1 MEIFLLETIDNVGR
15 IGERVHVKPGY
26 ARNYLIP
33 QGKAALATPE
43 NIVRFEAMRAEL
55 EAKADA
61 EVAAAS
67 GQAQKLEGHVIR
79 IEAQVGAEGKLFGSV
94 GSIDIVNTCEE
105 LGVTV
110 ERSRVRLPDGPL
122 RVVGE
127 HMIELHLHADVH
139 IPLKVVVASND
150 PEDAEEAAAAA
161 SEPDEVVDAVDA
173 TETAAEDVDADPQ
186 AADAAADESGEAA
199 GAEEASADAE
209 ESAVSEQSDDAETAA
224 AEEES
229 GEEADSA

>member
-67 GQAQKLEGHVIR
+67 GQAEKLEGHVIR

-94 GSIDIVNTCEE
+94 GSIDIVNACEE

-161 SEPDEVVDAVDA
+161 SDEVVEAMEA
-173 TETAAEDVDADPQ
+173 TEPAAEAEGADPQ
-186 AADAAADESGEAA
+186 AGDAEVDEAAEAA
-199 GAEEASADAE
+199 GAGEAAADAE
-209 ESAVSEQSDDAETAA
+209 ESAGSEQSDDAETAA
-224 AEEES
+224 AGEES
-229 GEEADSA
+229 SDESESA

>member
-33 QGKAALATPE
+33 KGKAALATPE

-61 EVAAAS
+61 EVAAAREQADKFE
-67 GQAQKLEGHVIR
+67 GQVIR

-94 GSIDIVNTCEE
+94 TSIDIADACEQI
-105 LGVTV
+105 GVPI

-127 HMIELHLHADVH
+127 HLIELHLHADVH
-139 IPLKVVVASND
+139 VPLKVVVASND
-150 PEDAEEAAAAA
+150 PAYQAELEAAQAAKEAAVDELEDADSGQPDDAPAASADESEDSDSGEFDDVAAA
-161 SEPDEVVDAVDA
+161 S
-173 TETAAEDVDADPQ
+173 
-186 AADAAADESGEAA
+186 ADEEGDPDSGQSGDAEAA
-199 GAEEASADAE
+199 GAD
-209 ESAVSEQSDDAETAA
+209 EQDGDET
-224 AEEES
+224 E
-229 GEEADSA
+229 GV

>member
-33 QGKAALATPE
+33 KGKAALATPE

-61 EVAAAS
+61 EVAAAREQADKFE
-67 GQAQKLEGHVIR
+67 GQVIR

-94 GSIDIVNTCEE
+94 TSIDIADACEQI
-105 LGVTV
+105 GVPV

-127 HMIELHLHADVH
+127 HLIELHLHADVH

-150 PEDAEEAAAAA
+150 PAYQAELEAAQAAKEAAVDEVEGTDSGQSEDAEA
-161 SEPDEVVDAVDA
+161 
-173 TETAAEDVDADPQ
+173 
-186 AADAAADESGEAA
+186 
-199 GAEEASADAE
+199 ASADEGE
-209 ESAVSEQSDDAETAA
+209 EPDSGQSDDVATASSDAGGDPDSGQSDDAEAA
-224 AEEES
+224 VADEQDDGES
-229 GEEADSA
+229 EQA

>member
-67 GQAQKLEGHVIR
+67 GQAEKLEGHVIR

-94 GSIDIVNTCEE
+94 GSIDIVNACEE

-161 SEPDEVVDAVDA
+161 SDEVVEAVEA
-173 TETAAEDVDADPQ
+173 TGAAAEDAGADPQ
-186 AADAAADESGEAA
+186 AADAAADEAGEAA
-199 GAEEASADAE
+199 GAGEAAADAE
-209 ESAVSEQSDDAETAA
+209 ESAGSEQSDDAETAA
-224 AEEES
+224 AEEGSGDEAES
-229 GEEADSA
+229 V

>member
-15 IGERVHVKPGY
+15 IGERVRVKPGY

-33 QGKAALATPE
+33 KGKAALATPE

-61 EVAAAS
+61 EVAAARE
-67 GQAQKLEGHVIR
+67 QADKFEGLAVR

-94 GSIDIVNTCEE
+94 TSIDIADACEQI
-105 LGVTV
+105 GVPV

-127 HMIELHLHADVH
+127 HLIELHLHADVH

-150 PEDAEEAAAAA
+150 PAYQAELEAA
-161 SEPDEVVDAVDA
+161 
-173 TETAAEDVDADPQ
+173 Q
-186 AADAAADESGEAA
+186 AAREAAADEVEGADSGHSDEAEATPADA
-199 GAEEASADAE
+199 GDAADSGHSDDVAAASADADGDPD
-209 ESAVSEQSDDAETAA
+209 SGQSGDAEAGGA
-224 AEEES
+224 HEEGDGEAEQ
-229 GEEADSA
+229 A

>member
-33 QGKAALATPE
+33 QGKAAVATPE

-67 GQAQKLEGHVIR
+67 EQAEKLEGHVIR
-79 IEAQVGAEGKLFGSV
+79 IEARVGAEGKLFGSV
-94 GSIDIVNTCEE
+94 GSIDIVAACEE

-127 HMIELHLHADVH
+127 HVIELHLHADVH
-139 IPLKVVVASND
+139 VPLTVVVASND
-150 PEDAEEAAAAA
+150 PEDAAQAAELAGALPAEADEAGEAAA
-161 SEPDEVVDAVDA
+161 EDA
-173 TETAAEDVDADPQ
+173 
-186 AADAAADESGEAA
+186 GEAA
-199 GAEEASADAE
+199 GAEEAAAGEDESTDSQQSDHAE
-209 ESAVSEQSDDAETAA
+209 TAAGAEAAGDDAETA
-224 AEEES
+224 
-229 GEEADSA
+229 

>member
-33 QGKAALATPE
+33 KGKAALATPE

-67 GQAQKLEGHVIR
+67 GQAEKLEGRVIR
-79 IEAQVGAEGKLFGSV
+79 IEARVGAEGKLFGSV
-94 GSIDIVNTCEE
+94 GSIDIVAACEE

-127 HMIELHLHADVH
+127 HAIELHLHADVH

-150 PEDAEEAAAAA
+150 PEDAEEAAELAGEA
-161 SEPDEVVDAVDA
+161 SAEIDEAVEA
-173 TETAAEDVDADPQ
+173 AAEDTGAT
-186 AADAAADESGEAA
+186 AEAGEAA
-199 GAEEASADAE
+199 AGEDDSTD
-209 ESAVSEQSDDAETAA
+209 SEPSDPAETAA
-224 AEEES
+224 GGQDGGDGAQT
-229 GEEADSA
+229 A

>member
-43 NIVRFEAMRAEL
+43 NILSFEAMRAEL

-67 GQAQKLEGHVIR
+67 GQAEKLEGHVIR

-94 GSIDIVNTCEE
+94 GSIDIVNACEE

-139 IPLKVVVASND
+139 VPLKVVVASND
-150 PEDAEEAAAAA
+150 PEDAEEAAAVASDELLEAA
-161 SEPDEVVDAVDA
+161 EA
-173 TETAAEDVDADPQ
+173 TEAAADDAGADAQAADEATDDVGEAAATGEAAADAGEPAETEPSEGAETTAAEAEDGGDAD
-186 AADAAADESGEAA
+186 S
-199 GAEEASADAE
+199 
-209 ESAVSEQSDDAETAA
+209 V
-224 AEEES
+224 
-229 GEEADSA
+229 

>member
-67 GQAQKLEGHVIR
+67 GQAEKLEGHVIR

-94 GSIDIVNTCEE
+94 GSIDIVNACEE

-139 IPLKVVVASND
+139 VPLKVVVASND
-150 PEDAEEAAAAA
+150 PEDAEEAAAVA
-161 SEPDEVVDAVDA
+161 SDELLEAEEA
-173 TETAAEDVDADPQ
+173 TEDAADDAGADAQ
-186 AADAAADESGEAA
+186 AADGATDDVGEAA
-199 GAEEASADAE
+199 GTGEAAADAG
-209 ESAVSEQSDDAETAA
+209 ESAETEPSEGAETAA
-224 AEEES
+224 AEAE
-229 GEEADSA
+229 GGGDAD

>member
-33 QGKAALATPE
+33 KGKAALATPE

-61 EVAAAS
+61 ELAAAREQADKFE
-67 GQAQKLEGHVIR
+67 GQVIR

-94 GSIDIVNTCEE
+94 TSIDIADACEQI
-105 LGVTV
+105 GVPV

-127 HMIELHLHADVH
+127 HLIELHLHADVH

-150 PEDAEEAAAAA
+150 PAYQAELEAIEAAKEAAVDGVEGADSGQSEDAEA
-161 SEPDEVVDAVDA
+161 
-173 TETAAEDVDADPQ
+173 
-186 AADAAADESGEAA
+186 
-199 GAEEASADAE
+199 ASADEGE
-209 ESAVSEQSDDAETAA
+209 EPDSGQSDDVATASFDVDGDPDSGQSDDAEAA
-224 AEEES
+224 VADEQDDGES
-229 GEEADSA
+229 EQA

>member
-67 GQAQKLEGHVIR
+67 GQAEKLEGHVIR

-94 GSIDIVNTCEE
+94 GSIDIVNACEE

-150 PEDAEEAAAAA
+150 PDDAEEAVAAA
-161 SEPDEVVDAVDA
+161 SDEVVEAVEA
-173 TETAAEDVDADPQ
+173 TEPAAEAEDADPQ
-186 AADAAADESGEAA
+186 AADAEADEAAESAGAGEAA
-199 GAEEASADAE
+199 ADAE
-209 ESAVSEQSDDAETAA
+209 ESAGSEQSDDAETAA
-224 AEEES
+224 AGEES
-229 GEEADSA
+229 SDESESA

>member
-33 QGKAALATPE
+33 KGKAALATPE

-61 EVAAAS
+61 ELATAREQADKFE
-67 GQAQKLEGHVIR
+67 GQVIR

-94 GSIDIVNTCEE
+94 TSIDIADACERI
-105 LGVTV
+105 GVPV

-127 HMIELHLHADVH
+127 HLIELHLHADVH
-139 IPLKVVVASND
+139 VPLKVVVASND
-150 PEDAEEAAAAA
+150 PAYQAELEAIEAAKEAAVDGVEGADSGQSEDAEAA
-161 SEPDEVVDAVDA
+161 SANEVEDTNSGQLEDA
-173 TETAAEDVDADPQ
+173 
-186 AADAAADESGEAA
+186 EA
-199 GAEEASADAE
+199 ASADAGE
-209 ESAVSEQSDDAETAA
+209 EPDSGQSDDAETAVTN
-224 AEEES
+224 EEGGDEP
-229 GEEADSA
+229 EAV

>member
-33 QGKAALATPE
+33 KGKAALATPE

-67 GQAQKLEGHVIR
+67 GQAEKLEGQVIR
-79 IEAQVGAEGKLFGSV
+79 IEARVGAEGKLFGSV
-94 GSIDIVNTCEE
+94 GSIDIVAACEE

-127 HMIELHLHADVH
+127 HVIELHLHADVH
-139 IPLKVVVASND
+139 IPLKVVVASDD
-150 PEDAEEAAAAA
+150 PEDAEEAAELAGEASAEGDEAVEAAA
-161 SEPDEVVDAVDA
+161 EYTSA
-173 TETAAEDVDADPQ
+173 TAKPEETAAGE
-186 AADAAADESGEAA
+186 DEST
-199 GAEEASADAE
+199 D
-209 ESAVSEQSDDAETAA
+209 SEPSDPAETAA
-224 AEEES
+224 
-229 GEEADSA
+229 G

>member
-67 GQAQKLEGHVIR
+67 GQAEQLEGHVIR

-94 GSIDIVNTCEE
+94 GSIDIVNACEE

-150 PEDAEEAAAAA
+150 PEDAEDAEDAEEAVAAA
-161 SEPDEVVDAVDA
+161 SDEVVEAVEA
-173 TETAAEDVDADPQ
+173 TEPAAEAEGADPQ
-186 AADAAADESGEAA
+186 AADAEADEAAEAA
-199 GAEEASADAE
+199 AEAE
-209 ESAVSEQSDDAETAA
+209 ESAGSEQSDDAETAA
-224 AEEES
+224 AGEES
-229 GEEADSA
+229 SDESESA

>member
-33 QGKAALATPE
+33 KGKAALATPE

-61 EVAAAS
+61 EVTAAS
-67 GQAQKLEGHVIR
+67 GQAEKLEGQVIR
-79 IEAQVGAEGKLFGSV
+79 IEARVGAEGKLFGSV
-94 GSIDIVNTCEE
+94 GSIDIVAACEE

-127 HMIELHLHADVH
+127 HVIELHLHADVH
-139 IPLKVVVASND
+139 VPLKVVVASND
-150 PEDAEEAAAAA
+150 PEEAEQAPELAGEASVESDEAAEAAA
-161 SEPDEVVDAVDA
+161 EDA
-173 TETAAEDVDADPQ
+173 
-186 AADAAADESGEAA
+186 GEAA
-199 GAEEASADAE
+199 GTEVAADGE
-209 ESAVSEQSDDAETAA
+209 DESTDSEQSDHAETAA
-224 AEEES
+224 GRADGGDGAETV
-229 GEEADSA
+229 

>member
-33 QGKAALATPE
+33 QGKAALATPG

-67 GQAQKLEGHVIR
+67 GQAEKLEGQVIR
-79 IEAQVGAEGKLFGSV
+79 VEARVGAEGKLFGSV
-94 GSIDIVNTCEE
+94 GSIDIVAACEE

-127 HMIELHLHADVH
+127 HVIELHLHADVH
-139 IPLKVVVASND
+139 VPLKVVVASDD
-150 PEDAEEAAAAA
+150 PEDAAEAAEFAGELPAEADEAVEAAA
-161 SEPDEVVDAVDA
+161 EDA
-173 TETAAEDVDADPQ
+173 
-186 AADAAADESGEAA
+186 GEAA
-199 GAEEASADAE
+199 GAEEAAAGEDE
-209 ESAVSEQSDDAETAA
+209 PTDSEQSDHAETAEGAEAAGDDAETA
-224 AEEES
+224 
-229 GEEADSA
+229 

>member
-33 QGKAALATPE
+33 KGKAALATPE

-61 EVAAAS
+61 EVTAAS
-67 GQAQKLEGHVIR
+67 GQAEKLEGHVIR
-79 IEAQVGAEGKLFGSV
+79 IEARVGAEGKLFGSV
-94 GSIDIVNTCEE
+94 GSIDIAAACEE
-105 LGVTV
+105 LGVTI

-127 HMIELHLHADVH
+127 HLIELHLHADVH
-139 IPLKVVVASND
+139 IPLKVVVASD
-150 PEDAEEAAAAA
+150 EPGDADEAAGVAAQEAGDDAQAVEAAAEDAVDAAGGEEPAAEAEESVDSEQSEDAEAAAAA
-161 SEPDEVVDAVDA
+161 EEGG
-173 TETAAEDVDADPQ
+173 
-186 AADAAADESGEAA
+186 GEA
-199 GAEEASADAE
+199 
-209 ESAVSEQSDDAETAA
+209 ESA
-224 AEEES
+224 
-229 GEEADSA
+229 

>member
-67 GQAQKLEGHVIR
+67 GQAAKLEGHVIR

-94 GSIDIVNTCEE
+94 GSIDIVNACEE

-139 IPLKVVVASND
+139 VPLKVVVASND
-150 PEDAEEAAAAA
+150 PEDAEEAVAVASDELLEAEEATEAAA
-161 SEPDEVVDAVDA
+161 DDAGADA
-173 TETAAEDVDADPQ
+173 Q
-186 AADAAADESGEAA
+186 AADGATDDVGEAAATGEAAADA
-199 GAEEASADAE
+199 G
-209 ESAVSEQSDDAETAA
+209 ESAQTEPSEGAETAA
-224 AEEES
+224 AEAE
-229 GEEADSA
+229 GGGDADSV

>member
-67 GQAQKLEGHVIR
+67 GQAEQLEGHVIR

-94 GSIDIVNTCEE
+94 GSIDIVNACEE

-150 PEDAEEAAAAA
+150 PEDAEDAEEAVAAA
-161 SEPDEVVDAVDA
+161 SDEVVEAVEA
-173 TETAAEDVDADPQ
+173 TEPAAEAEGADPQ
-186 AADAAADESGEAA
+186 AADAEADEAAEAA
-199 GAEEASADAE
+199 AEAE
-209 ESAVSEQSDDAETAA
+209 ESAGSEQSDDAETAA
-224 AEEES
+224 AGEES
-229 GEEADSA
+229 SDESESA